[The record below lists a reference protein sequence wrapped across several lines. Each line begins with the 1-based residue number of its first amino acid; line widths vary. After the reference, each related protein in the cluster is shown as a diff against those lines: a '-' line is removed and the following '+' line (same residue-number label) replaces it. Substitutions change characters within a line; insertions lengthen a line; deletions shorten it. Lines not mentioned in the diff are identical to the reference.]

1 MCKPTV
7 FVTKIDD
14 KVSFLKE
21 EGGIMQITEVRIFLR
36 NEDRLKA
43 YASIT
48 FDDAFVV
55 RNLKVIRGN
64 KDIFVA
70 MPNRKTSD
78 GSYKDVA
85 HPINNEMR
93 NMIETKVLEAYRAK
107 VAASPDAATIRESD
121 EFDDEYIP
129 ESPMTN

>member
-1 MCKPTV
+1 
-7 FVTKIDD
+7 
-14 KVSFLKE
+14 
-21 EGGIMQITEVRIFLR
+21 MQITEVRIFLR

-107 VAASPDAATIRESD
+107 VAASPDASTIRESD

-129 ESPMTN
+129 ESPTVN